1 MFLSVSM
8 GVVLLCA
15 FAGLKHGGGFQ
26 ELDVV
31 TSWGGAESP
40 ASHLTAGDRHV
51 EWYVKAHSDIDKAV
65 PFLAGYK
72 PLQPIPPY
80 EPGTKAEKD
89 VQAVID
95 KIKKES
101 MAERNKAL
109 DDARTA
115 ALKYHKNVTIH
126 HLSYHYKLNNTLE
139 QITKKLIENAKII
152 PSNFPD
158 GPFPK
163 HPISE
168 PYNKQIDDARKDG
181 GFKQT
186 AKGETSMDGVK
197 VS

>member
-1 MFLSVSM
+1 M
-8 GVVLLCA
+8 GAVLLCA
-15 FAGLKHGGGFQ
+15 FAGLQHGGEFNFDYE
-26 ELDVV
+26 ELNVI

-40 ASHLTAGDRHV
+40 ASHLQAGDRHV
-51 EWYVKAHSDIDKAV
+51 EWYVKAHKDIDKAV
-65 PFLAGYK
+65 PFLQPYK
-72 PLQPIPPY
+72 PLEPIPPY
-80 EPGTKAEKD
+80 EAGTKAEKD

-109 DDARTA
+109 ADARTA
-115 ALKYHKNVTIH
+115 ALAYHKNVTIP

-152 PSNFPD
+152 PANFPD

-168 PYNKQIDDARKDG
+168 PYNKQIADAAKDG
-181 GFKQT
+181 GFSKT
-186 AKGETSMDGVK
+186 GKGETSMDGVK
-197 VS
+197 VT